1 MRNKAL
7 FTAIGAVCLITA
19 GHAQA
24 PMQGTAQA
32 NGLKVEPAAIE
43 RNGSSLD
50 VNFTVDY
57 AALRLSTNE
66 QLMLQPVLVE
76 GADTIYMPYLLLA
89 GKTRD
94 KVNHRQAALY
104 GSEPYPQMNNEARL
118 YHSVRVERNRQS
130 QTIRYTA
137 SVPYNDRMPGARLEL
152 MQTLSG
158 CADCRQK
165 LPSLLIGSVEKAP
178 VEYSPQVLFLTPD
191 VETVKMRKESGEAFL
206 NFLQGQSVILPDLDR
221 NAAELQK
228 INQTVELVVNDK
240 NVTCLGIDLRGY
252 ASPEGTYAF
261 NTRLSRA
268 RAEALKDYIQK
279 KYPNAGCPFTVET
292 ESEDWQ
298 GLRRWLV
305 SSSMPYKEQIL
316 EIIDSEKN
324 PDARDA
330 KIRQLDGGTAYNR
343 LLKEVY
349 PSLRKVV
356 YVINYSVVPF
366 TVEEGKRVLRTNSK
380 QLSLNEMF
388 LIANTYPRGSRE
400 FNEVFV
406 IAVGQ
411 FPDDVVAN
419 NNAAAVALLQGDT
432 QTARRY
438 LTRIQDTPAAQN
450 NLGVLYLMEGD
461 LPAATDC
468 FRNARASGVPEADAN
483 LREIEAKGER

>member
-1 MRNKAL
+1 MRKIAL
-7 FTAIGAVCLITA
+7 FTAIGAASLITA
-19 GHAQA
+19 GLAQA
-24 PMQGTAQA
+24 PAQSMAQA
-32 NGLKVEPAAIE
+32 NGLKVEPAGIE

-66 QLMLQPVLVE
+66 QLTLQPVLVE
-76 GADTIYMPYLLLA
+76 GRDTVYMPYLVLA

-94 KVNHRQAALY
+94 KMNHRQAALY
-104 GSEPYPQMNNEARL
+104 GSEVYPEMNARARL
-118 YHSVRVERNRQS
+118 YRSVRVERNRQP
-130 QTIRYTA
+130 QTIQYAA
-137 SVPYNDRMPGARLEL
+137 SIPYGEWMPGARLEL

-158 CADCRQK
+158 CADCQQK
-165 LPSLLIGSVEKAP
+165 LPSLLVGAVEKVP
-178 VEYSPQVLFLTPD
+178 VEYSPKVAFLTPD

-228 INQTVELVVNDK
+228 INQTVELVLNDK
-240 NVTCLGIDLRGY
+240 NVTCRGIDLKGY

-268 RAEALKDYIQK
+268 RAEALKGYIQK
-279 KYPNAGCPFTVET
+279 KYPSVDCPFTVET
-292 ESEDWQ
+292 ESEDWE
-298 GLRRWLV
+298 GLRRWLA
-305 SSSMPYKEQIL
+305 SSSMPYKDEVM

-330 KIRQLDGGTAYNR
+330 KIRQLDGGTVYNR

-366 TVEEGKRVLRTNSK
+366 TVEEGKRVLRSNPK

-388 LIANTYPRGSRE
+388 LIANTYPRGSKE

-438 LTRIQDTPAAQN
+438 LSRIQDTPAAQN

-461 LPAATDC
+461 VPAATEC
-468 FRNARASGVPEADAN
+468 FRNARVSGVPEAEAN